1 MTKIMEAIKTSKHLK
16 ATSYCTIKII
26 MIQKNGYIVQKKK
39 KKKIGIAYK
48 SRKLKKKSS
57 VFRLLRPSILY
68 RA

>member
-39 KKKIGIAYK
+39 KENWYCIQIKEI
-48 SRKLKKKSS
+48 KKKK
-57 VFRLLRPSILY
+57 
-68 RA
+68 

>member
-39 KKKIGIAYK
+39 KKKKIGIAYK
-48 SRKLKKKSS
+48 SRKLKKKK
-57 VFRLLRPSILY
+57 
-68 RA
+68 

>member
-48 SRKLKKKSS
+48 SRKLKKKK
-57 VFRLLRPSILY
+57 
-68 RA
+68 

>member
-39 KKKIGIAYK
+39 KKENWYCIQIKEI
-48 SRKLKKKSS
+48 KKKKVVCS
-57 VFRLLRPSILY
+57 VF
-68 RA
+68 

>member
-39 KKKIGIAYK
+39 KKIGIAYK
-48 SRKLKKKSS
+48 SRKLKKKK
-57 VFRLLRPSILY
+57 
-68 RA
+68 